1 MAQPP
6 KYYSEIIGIR
16 HQLGLDTSATL
27 LNMLSHSI
35 QNGNIHI
42 FTFANSRPIGYV
54 AWISLNKE
62 AFRMAL
68 KTHALPPYMHEW
80 NEGHLTLIYDVCFLN
95 NWGSVAK
102 QQLIALMRKKHFF
115 AYFKRRRIGAFYRQ
129 KGKLKRCH

>member
-62 AFRMAL
+62 SFRMAI
-68 KTHALPPYMHEW
+68 KTRSIPPYMHEW
-80 NEGHLTLIYDVCFLN
+80 LTLNKTPILSIAN
-95 NWGSVAK
+95 NSHYGVAN
-102 QQLIALMRKKHFF
+102 L
-115 AYFKRRRIGAFYRQ
+115 GAT
-129 KGKLKRCH
+129 